1 MVGGGRSK
9 KLVGPRRRA
18 LAASGFR
25 RDYAIEV
32 LLGEDPKAPGGD
44 KEYFD
49 KVARAEEARAFFK
62 DLIAEAF
69 VEALLT
75 VFKRFFKR

>member
-1 MVGGGRSK
+1 V
-9 KLVGPRRRA
+9 
-18 LAASGFR
+18 ASGFR
-25 RDYAIEV
+25 DDYAIEV
-32 LLGEDPKAPGGD
+32 LLGEDLTTAEGQEPSLRGD
-44 KEYFD
+44 EEYID
-49 KVARAEEARAFFK
+49 LLARAEEARAFFK